1 MSSMI
6 PRRSI
11 DALRVQADVTI
22 DLFGMETIL
31 FIPTNSE
38 DVESLD
44 AYVSP
49 TDMEYE
55 KYTTKV
61 FIKWNPSMYRL
72 KNLGL
77 YVEDELA
84 ILVKLPRQAT
94 NVKTST
100 LVTVDIIPGSYLRI
114 PIEYVPSNFNK
125 YSEFELLN
133 AAVGKMH
140 DAAIYGYWKAAPRR
154 NVEPDIREHS

>member
-1 MSSMI
+1 MI

-11 DALRVQADVTI
+11 DALRKQADIAI
-22 DLFGMETIL
+22 DLFGMETTL
-31 FIPTNSE
+31 FILINSE
-38 DVESLD
+38 DVEGLD
-44 AYVSP
+44 IYARP

-72 KNLGL
+72 KKLGL

-94 NVKTST
+94 NVRTQE
-100 LVTVDIIPGSYLRI
+100 LVNVDIITGSYFRV

-125 YSEFELLN
+125 YSEFELVDM
-133 AAVGKMH
+133 AVGKMH
-140 DAAIYGYWKAAPRR
+140 DAAIYGYWKAVPRR
-154 NVEPDIREHS
+154 KVEPDIREHT